1 MPKQTNS
8 YIWSK
13 MAAKCSLTVR
23 TMLTKTVDFSDLL
36 PSTKPIDAKTVCTW
50 YEDAEKL
57 LNELKGCNLKEVSE
71 NDVAIIR
78 YLQNYKE
85 QF

>member
-1 MPKQTNS
+1 
-8 YIWSK
+8 
-13 MAAKCSLTVR
+13 
-23 TMLTKTVDFSDLL
+23 MLTKTVDFSNLL

-85 QF
+85 QFWIEPLWDWNINYILSH